1 MELTIKTTKGST
13 IRLHTTVTGSVSV
26 DVNGKPHTAGH
37 DGSVKLANDRD
48 AGDHIT
54 LAGKVRAQVLAD
66 DIPAIR
72 AFFAAAA
79 TAAAAYLKAAAAEYA
94 ASDECFNNKMAARMY
109 GRNSIH

>member
-13 IRLHTTVTGSVSV
+13 IRLHTEFGSVSA
-26 DVNGKPHTAGH
+26 DVNGKPHTAGYN
-37 DGSVKLANDRD
+37 GCVKLANDRE

-54 LAGKVRAQVLAD
+54 LSGKVRAQVLAD

-72 AFFAAAA
+72 EFFAAAA
-79 TAAAAYLKAAAAEYA
+79 AEYAAFAKAAAAEYA
-94 ASDECFNNKMAARMY
+94 ASDECFNDKMAARMY